1 MEEFY
6 IWFLFILFSF
16 FLILYGYLHFSK
28 DSNTLSNI
36 FGFGAIFS
44 VFINILIF
52 LPLMYQNT
60 SIHAGVLT
68 ILTLSLGLPII
79 LIGITVIISTGLLY
93 LLKIIFKNKDF
104 TAFSEN
110 VKKELSKRSKATL
123 DTYRKIPH
131 ILIFVGLFVLWYIGV
146 VFVKSVAGTTEGMIP
161 FENNILSLYLQVLT
175 IPNSI
180 KYVLLSLGWFYY
192 LLFFFFYIFCLGI
205 LANEFSRKTKNFVFP
220 FNIFCNIFLCEEEKQ
235 GYGTYLHFAVG
246 HMFAAF
252 VCPPMVF
259 FTILG
264 MSSIADLTTSQ
275 IGIRYGKTHIRW
287 NKNKT
292 WEGTIA
298 GVIICFIISIF
309 FVGILWGLI
318 FSLCFLFIDTFT
330 NKPINLSDNLL
341 IPLGIAIIYLLI
353 RFFFNLNYNSII
365 LAWI

>member
-6 IWFLFILFSF
+6 IWFLLTFLSF
-16 FLILYGYLHFSK
+16 FLILYAYLHFSK
-28 DSNTLSNI
+28 NSNTLSNI
-36 FGFGAIFS
+36 FGFGAIFC

-52 LPLMYQNT
+52 LPLMYQDI
-60 SIHAGVLT
+60 SLHSGILT
-68 ILTLSLGLPII
+68 IWILALCLPLI
-79 LIGITVIISTGLLY
+79 LIGITIIISTGLLF
-93 LLKIIFKNKDF
+93 LLKNIFKSKH
-104 TAFSEN
+104 FSSISEKM
-110 VKKELSKRSKATL
+110 KKSITKRSKATN
-123 DTYRKIPH
+123 DIYRKIPH
-131 ILIFVGLFVLWYIGV
+131 ILIFIGLFILWYIGV
-146 VFVKSVAGTTEGMIP
+146 VNVKSLAGSTEGMIP

-180 KYVLLSLGWFYY
+180 KNVLLSLGWFYY
-192 LLFFFFYIFCLGI
+192 LLFFFFYVFCLCI

-220 FNIFCNIFLCEEEKQ
+220 FNIFCTIFLCEEEKQ
-235 GYGTYLHFAVG
+235 EYGTYLYFAVG

-259 FTILG
+259 FSILG

-275 IGIRYGKTHIRW
+275 IGIRYGKTHISW

-298 GVIICFIISIF
+298 GVIICFIISVF
-309 FVGILWGLI
+309 FIGILWGLI
-318 FSLCFLFIDTFT
+318 FTLCFLFIDTCT

-341 IPLGIAIIYLLI
+341 IPLGTAVVYLLV
-353 RFFFNLNYNSII
+353 RFFFDLNYNSII